1 MIEKVPYPDFHRDE
15 MLIKKIMQNLWQMNF
30 C

>member
-1 MIEKVPYPDFHRDE
+1 MTEKVPHPDFHRDE
-15 MLIKKIMQNLWQMNF
+15 MLIKKFMQNLWQMNF